1 MSKNVKSTF
10 DLLEAFCKNNYPLG
24 VTELS
29 NILLEGKS
37 SVYQKI
43 KILEELEY
51 IEQEEYTKK
60 YILTTKLLEMVNNS
74 LRSYYERTNIH
85 RYVKQVAEETG
96 EFTYFGLR
104 NTKNRIVY
112 IDRYANENAL
122 SVYTNVGDSPL
133 PHCTAHGK
141 ALLSFLSVEQIEEV
155 IKEGLPKF
163 TEKTITTREALFEE
177 IRKIREN
184 GYAVDDEERVLGVK
198 CVAAPI
204 FDSNKE
210 VIGAIG
216 ISGMNQNMTDEKIK
230 RHAAKIKAIA
240 EKVNINI
247 GNNLLF

>member
-43 KILEELEY
+43 KMLEELEY

-112 IDRYANENAL
+112 IDRYANENAF

-155 IKEGLPKF
+155 VKEGLPKF

-177 IRKIREN
+177 IRKIRGN
-184 GYAVDDEERVLGVK
+184 GYAVDDEERMLGVK